1 MQLIDPLMI
10 VIRTAAFF
18 IIETAIL
25 FRNYCSISIIKPIL
39 LRPRTKVQ
47 SMVAEAASSEEEGKL
62 SSNSLNDLVLHWL
75 SSATPMYVYYETA
88 TQSHT

>member
-1 MQLIDPLMI
+1 
-10 VIRTAAFF
+10 
-18 IIETAIL
+18 
-25 FRNYCSISIIKPIL
+25 
-39 LRPRTKVQ
+39 
-47 SMVAEAASSEEEGKL
+47 MVAEAASSEEEGKL